1 MLYCHVKEGDT
12 VLVAIGKYS
21 KTISKVS
28 EVIRITKKNSDE
40 FKLVL
45 ESLPKKTLK
54 KRGSNS
60 TVEKNILI
68 HASNVTKLDV

>member
-1 MLYCHVKEGDT
+1 MLYCHVKKGDRI
-12 VLVAIGKYS
+12 LVTTGKYA
-21 KTISKVS
+21 KTISKVA
-28 EVIRITKKNSDE
+28 EVIRVATKNSIN
-40 FKLVL
+40 FKVAL

-68 HASNVTKLDV
+68 HSSNVTKLDI